1 MRISAL
7 FVFLPTLICCFMMG
21 SNQCA
26 AQQYDEI
33 IASNSVMRNDG
44 SKNVKRSDL
53 PKVYDDNAIVLLNNT
68 VIFDPLEND
77 VINGDVMELSVIE
90 SPKYGTVTID
100 KFDSFVYKPAKELCE
115 VTDEFTYLV
124 ANESGES
131 VGKII
136 INVICE
142 EITIFS
148 GFSPNDDDVNDYFTI
163 IGIERFPNNTLS
175 VFNQWGEEVFTAENY
190 QNDWSGEVNGIK
202 LEKDI
207 YYYVFDDGKNNVYSG
222 SLQLN

>member
-1 MRISAL
+1 MRVSAL
-7 FVFLPTLICCFMMG
+7 FVFLATLTCSFILT
-21 SNQCA
+21 NQSI
-26 AQQYDEI
+26 AQQNDEI
-33 IASNSVMRNDG
+33 IASSSVIKNDEI
-44 SKNVKRSDL
+44 KDVRRTDL

-100 KFDSFVYKPAKELCE
+100 KYDSFVYKPAKELCE

-131 VGKII
+131 VGKIV

-148 GFSPNDDDVNDYFTI
+148 GFSPNEDEVNDYFTI

-175 VFNQWGEEVFTAENY
+175 VFNQWGEEVYTAENY
-190 QNDWSGEVNGIK
+190 QNDWNGEVNGMK

-222 SLQLN
+222 YLQLN